1 MRLSSIS
8 VMVPII
14 SKNTVTKGRC
24 THERE
29 NTKQMNTEQKNTKQ
43 KNTHQKNMH
52 QKYTYRELSAFCLQ
66 VSLLLKA
73 AVPLDEGLR
82 IMAEDGAD
90 EDEKKRL
97 LFLADEIELGAP
109 VFEALE
115 KTESFPEYVIKMAKL
130 GDQTGTLDQMMESL
144 SVYYDKEDRMI
155 QNIRN
160 AVTYPVMMVLMLL
173 VVLFVLFTKVMP
185 IFEEVYEQ
193 LGTQISP
200 VSQAA
205 IRLGG
210 AFSGIAIVAAA
221 VAAAAVLGLYIAS
234 KFGKRLHV
242 AERAVERFKRT
253 NKTALLAAKRRCT
266 SVLALTLKSGLELE
280 KGIELAE
287 ELAGNGSIQE
297 CLLKCKDDLET
308 GKGYDEAMKESG
320 LFNGFQIQMIKVG
333 SRSGRL
339 DRVMEEISRGY
350 EEEADASID
359 NTISRLEPTIVAV
372 LAVSVGLVLLSVML
386 PLVGILSAI
395 G

>member
-1 MRLSSIS
+1 MSE
-8 VMVPII
+8 
-14 SKNTVTKGRC
+14 K
-24 THERE
+24 
-29 NTKQMNTEQKNTKQ
+29 TKQ
-43 KNTHQKNMH
+43 KYTLSGTPQFMPFGRSFGAR
-52 QKYTYRELSAFCLQ
+52 QTTRYTYRELSAFCLQ

-115 KTESFPEYVIKMAKL
+115 KTDSFPDYVIKMAKL

-155 QNIRN
+155 RNIRN
-160 AVTYPVMMVLMLL
+160 AVTYPIMMVLMLF

-185 IFEEVYEQ
+185 VFEEVYEQ
-193 LGTQISP
+193 LGTRISP

-210 AFSGIAIVAAA
+210 IFSGIALATAAAAA
-221 VAAAAVLGLYIAS
+221 VAAVGFYTAS
-234 KFGKRLHV
+234 KFGKKSHL
-242 AERAVERFKRT
+242 AERIVERFKRS
-253 NKTALLAAKRRCT
+253 NKTALLAARRRCS

-280 KGIELAE
+280 KGIELAA
-287 ELAGNGSIQE
+287 ELAGNSKIQE
-297 CLLKCKDDLET
+297 YLEKCKDELEM
-308 GKGYDEAMKESG
+308 GRSYDEAMKESG

-333 SRSGRL
+333 NRSGRL
-339 DRVMEEISRGY
+339 DRVMESISQGY

-359 NTISRLEPTIVAV
+359 NAVSRLEPTIVAV
-372 LAVSVGLVLLSVML
+372 LAVSVGLILLSVML
-386 PLVGILSAI
+386 PLAGMLSAI

>member
-1 MRLSSIS
+1 
-8 VMVPII
+8 
-14 SKNTVTKGRC
+14 
-24 THERE
+24 
-29 NTKQMNTEQKNTKQ
+29 MNEKMEQKNTK
-43 KNTHQKNMH
+43 

-82 IMAEDGAD
+82 IMAEDGED

-115 KTESFPEYVIKMAKL
+115 KTKSFPDYVIKMAKL

-210 AFSGIAIVAAA
+210 VFSGIALAAAA
-221 VAAAAVLGLYIAS
+221 VIAAAVLGLYTAS
-234 KFGKRLHV
+234 KLGKKIHTV
-242 AERAVERFKRT
+242 ERAAERFKRS
-253 NKTALLAAKRRCT
+253 NKTALLAAKRRCS
-266 SVLALTLKSGLELE
+266 SVLALTLQSGLELE

-287 ELAGNGSIQE
+287 ELAGNSKIQE
-297 CLLKCKDDLET
+297 YLFTCKDSLEA
-308 GKGYDEAMKESG
+308 GKSYDEAMKESG
-320 LFNGFQIQMIKVG
+320 LFSGFQIQMIKVG

-339 DRVMEEISRGY
+339 DRVMEDISRGY

-359 NTISRLEPTIVAV
+359 NAVSRLEPTIVAV
-372 LAVSVGLVLLSVML
+372 LAVSVGLILLSVML
-386 PLVGILSAI
+386 PLAGILSTI